1 MAMLFLD
8 NEKNQNLII
17 KAINLRISTI
27 DNVSNYLNSFMTEV
41 VTI

>member
-17 KAINLRISTI
+17 KAINLRTSTI

>member
-1 MAMLFLD
+1 MAILFLD

-17 KAINLRISTI
+17 KAINLRTSTI

>member
-17 KAINLRISTI
+17 KPINLRTSTI
-27 DNVSNYLNSFMTEV
+27 GNVSNYLNSFMTEV